1 MRIVLLTLW
10 LMAFIAPS
18 VLADESTAVSSAQV
32 DSAQVD
38 SAQVDSAQAQTEAPE
53 SIEPES
59 AAASEEKADADI
71 RRIEQGVS
79 GAEEVEEF
87 IPDKPLSADK
97 AISLPSD
104 I

>member
-32 DSAQVD
+32 DA
-38 SAQVDSAQAQTEAPE
+38 AQVDSAQAQTEAPE

>member
-18 VLADESTAVSSAQV
+18 VLADESTAVS
-32 DSAQVD
+32 SAQVD